1 MLIESNQVIAGMLLL
16 LDGYA
21 DDFDIKFAIERM
33 KNAGFTILNEK
44 RLCAGYSAPEL
55 NNKNSSRYLVKKA
68 ELEGIATNK
77 VIDFLSSLN
86 QKELIL
92 RKFSLGSRT
101 IYQNI
106 TPGIINLFHKGYL
119 SFDFNSFTYSIS
131 EKGKAY
137 LKTLEGT
144 PLKRK

>member
-1 MLIESNQVIAGMLLL
+1 MLIESNHVIAGMLLL

-77 VIDFLSSLN
+77 VIDFLSNLN

-106 TPGIINLFHKGYL
+106 TPGIINLFHEGYL
-119 SFDFNSFTYSIS
+119 SFDFNSFAYSIS
-131 EKGKAY
+131 EKGKDY